1 MQQQQQQAYVEQA
14 NAVEQQKQTI
24 LRQILDPD
32 AKSRLT
38 RLKLAY
44 PEVAHSVEEQLILL
58 AQSGRLKKIITDEDL
73 KTILSKVQP
82 QKREITIRGDSMAT
96 AKHVAK
102 KMRLLKAGKDQP
114 KSSGMGN
121 AEDEQEVH
129 HPSEAQE
136 LEKDQPEEMKVLK
149 WRRKKRYIPSH
160 CAM

>member
-1 MQQQQQQAYVEQA
+1 MSDEEKDAELEEIRRRKMRELQMQQQQQQAYVEQA

-73 KTILSKVQP
+73 KTILTKVQP
-82 QKREITIRGDSMAT
+82 QKREITIT
-96 AKHVAK
+96 
-102 KMRLLKAGKDQP
+102 
-114 KSSGMGN
+114 
-121 AEDEQEVH
+121 
-129 HPSEAQE
+129 
-136 LEKDQPEEMKVLK
+136 
-149 WRRKKRYIPSH
+149 RR
-160 CAM
+160 